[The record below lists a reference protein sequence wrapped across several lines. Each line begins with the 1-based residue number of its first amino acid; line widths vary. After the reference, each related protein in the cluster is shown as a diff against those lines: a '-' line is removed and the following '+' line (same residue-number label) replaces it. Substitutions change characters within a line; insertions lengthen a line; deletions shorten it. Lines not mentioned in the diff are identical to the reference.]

1 MERLAPDGAIPTM
14 NDDDVVLTDD
24 DRAKARAESGTI
36 ARNATLGG
44 IGLVAVVYAATAAL
58 LLAAWPGASAL
69 ELSGV
74 GAAVAIA
81 LPTPLLGA
89 LAHGAQRMQLE
100 TTTTRIAHDRLMRDD
115 AHRREFDTRL
125 ARGFEM
131 VQDETGAFDV
141 VHRALRRVLPDAA
154 AELLVADNSHAHLER
169 VVVAAPEGAETPGC
183 AVDSPDQC
191 EAARRAQTQVFPDS
205 ENLDACPML
214 RDRAVGQCS
223 GICVPVS
230 IMGRTV
236 GVLHAIG
243 AVGEPVDDPSI
254 QALQTL
260 ATQSGNRLG
269 MLRVMAETQL
279 QASTDGLTGL
289 TNRRSFE
296 NQLRSRRSSGESFA
310 FVMADLDRF
319 KLLNDTH
326 GHEAGDRA
334 LRVFAEALRRE
345 LRTEDLVCRYGG
357 EEFAIALPAAAISE
371 AVEAMGR
378 VREALV
384 QLSSRGDAPGFTAS
398 FGVSHSSEAADLDDL
413 VQRADAA
420 LFAAKDAGRDGICLD
435 GHDVPIAP
443 RLTALS

>member
-1 MERLAPDGAIPTM
+1 M
-14 NDDDVVLTDD
+14 NEDDVVLTDD
-24 DRAKARAESGTI
+24 DRAKARAEGGTV

-44 IGLVAVVYAATAAL
+44 IGLVAVVYAATAGL
-58 LLAAWPGASAL
+58 LLLAWPGASAL
-69 ELSGV
+69 VLIGV
-74 GAAVAIA
+74 GAVVAIA
-81 LPTPLLGA
+81 LSTPLLGA
-89 LAHGAQRMQLE
+89 LAHAAQRKQLE
-100 TTTTRIAHDRLMRDD
+100 TTTTRIAHDRIMRDD
-115 AHRREFDTRL
+115 ARRREFDTRL

-131 VQDETGAFDV
+131 VQDEAAAFDV
-141 VHRALRRVLPDAA
+141 VHRALRRVLPHAS

-169 VVVAAPEGAETPGC
+169 VVVAAPDDEAPGC
-183 AVDSPDQC
+183 PVDSPDQC

-205 ENLDACPML
+205 EDLDACPML
-214 RDRAVGQCS
+214 RGRRQGQCS
-223 GICVPVS
+223 GVCVPVS

-236 GVLHAIG
+236 GVVHATG
-243 AVGEPVDDPSI
+243 VVDEPPEPATI

-260 ATQSGNRLG
+260 ATQSGNRIG

-296 NQLRSRRSSGESFA
+296 NQLRSLRGSGEPFS

-345 LRTEDLVCRYGG
+345 LRSHDLVCRYGG
-357 EEFAIALPAAAISE
+357 EEFAIALPAAEVPE

-384 QLSSRGDAPGFTAS
+384 QLASRGDAPAFTAS
-398 FGVSHSSEAADLDDL
+398 FGVSHSAEADDLENL

-420 LFAAKDAGRDGICLD
+420 LFAAKDAGRDRICLD
-435 GHDVPIAP
+435 GHDVPVAP
-443 RLTALS
+443 RLTALN